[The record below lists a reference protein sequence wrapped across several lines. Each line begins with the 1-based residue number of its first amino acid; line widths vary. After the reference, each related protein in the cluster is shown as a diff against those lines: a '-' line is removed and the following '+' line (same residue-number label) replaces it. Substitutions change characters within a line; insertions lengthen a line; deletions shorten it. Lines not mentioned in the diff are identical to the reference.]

1 MIGNIFCRIGPPAVQ
16 PPAPD
21 ILPAVPLPVELPTPD
36 LPVPLAVQ
44 PPAPDL
50 VVPAVQPVPPAPNL
64 SVADHTKKRT
74 RTALTI
80 AVKIDILQR
89 IDKGE
94 RIVKIARHYGW
105 YNYYMVVYK
114 SKGRNSILSVMRPK
128 IFQCNVGSK
137 RS

>member
-50 VVPAVQPVPPAPNL
+50 VVPAVFLVVPVVQ
-64 SVADHTKKRT
+64 VA
-74 RTALTI
+74 
-80 AVKIDILQR
+80 V
-89 IDKGE
+89 
-94 RIVKIARHYGW
+94 
-105 YNYYMVVYK
+105 
-114 SKGRNSILSVMRPK
+114 S
-128 IFQCNVGSK
+128 
-137 RS
+137 

>member
-80 AVKIDILQR
+80 AVKIDIL
-89 IDKGE
+89 G
-94 RIVKIARHYGW
+94 A
-105 YNYYMVVYK
+105 
-114 SKGRNSILSVMRPK
+114 
-128 IFQCNVGSK
+128 
-137 RS
+137 